1 MTTYKTAP
9 KNNLKENKP
18 QPSLIPMDLLIGTLD
33 VAYME
38 GIAKYYRESWRL
50 GFPTSVMFD
59 SALRHLNA
67 YFYEKEDYDPD
78 AEKIGIKKL
87 HLAGVLFSV
96 ICMIDTLLNHPEMDD
111 RGKDYSP
118 KQEQLKKFN
127 FSLDDLPSNISQ
139 LLINKEKNYTSASM
153 IFTDKHGNEI
163 KG

>member
-139 LLINKEKNYTSASM
+139 LLMDKEKNYTSASM